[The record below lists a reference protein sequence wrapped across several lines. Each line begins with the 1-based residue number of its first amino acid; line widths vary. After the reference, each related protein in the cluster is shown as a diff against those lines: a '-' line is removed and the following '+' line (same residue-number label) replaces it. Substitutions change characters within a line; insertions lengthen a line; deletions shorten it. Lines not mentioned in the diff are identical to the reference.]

1 MKKPFFVVNP
11 KSYLYGEKLYS
22 LALKA
27 DEVADKYNVEI
38 YFTAPFVELQNIN
51 KMTKNIFLTAQHMDD
66 TKIGRGMVLI
76 VGELFV
82 DSGVKAVVLN
92 HA

>member
-38 YFTAPFVELQNIN
+38 YFTAPFVELI
-51 KMTKNIFLTAQHMDD
+51 A
-66 TKIGRGMVLI
+66 
-76 VGELFV
+76 
-82 DSGVKAVVLN
+82 SP
-92 HA
+92 